1 MTASPVRIQVCGRL
15 AIEIAGTRCEARLP
29 GRQGRLLVTYLV
41 LHRHDMLTRDAL
53 AAALWPDDP
62 PQAAETAVYALL
74 SKCRAVLG
82 ADLLS
87 SRGPVRLTLPADAW
101 VDVDTARDAAHRAES
116 ALAQQQWSRAWGAAQ
131 TGLFIARRGFLPEE
145 DLPWVAPVR
154 RELQDLY
161 LRSLETYTAAALNLG
176 GTELATAERA
186 ARELVAAAPFREA
199 GHRLLMQA
207 LAAGGNPAQALLA
220 YEQLCRLLRDKLG
233 VAPSRETRDLH
244 AAVLGVAR

>member
-1 MTASPVRIQVCGRL
+1 M
-15 AIEIAGTRCEARLP
+15 
-29 GRQGRLLVTYLV
+29 
-41 LHRHDMLTRDAL
+41 
-53 AAALWPDDP
+53 
-62 PQAAETAVYALL
+62 
-74 SKCRAVLG
+74 
-82 ADLLS
+82 
-87 SRGPVRLTLPADAW
+87 RLTLPGDAW

-131 TGLFIARRGFLPEE
+131 TSLFIARRGFLPEE
-145 DLPWVAPVR
+145 ELPWVTTVR
-154 RELQDLY
+154 RELQELY

-220 YEQLCRLLRDKLG
+220 YERLCRLLRDELG
-233 VAPSRETRDLH
+233 VGPSRETRDLH
-244 AAVLGVAR
+244 AAVLGATP

>member
-1 MTASPVRIQVCGRL
+1 MTARPARIQVCGRL
-15 AIEIAGTRCEARLP
+15 AIEIDGARCEARLP

-41 LHRHDMLTRDAL
+41 LRRHDVLTRSEL

-62 PQAAETAVYALL
+62 PPGADTAVYALL

-87 SRGPVRLTLPADAW
+87 SRGPVRLTLGGDAW
-101 VDVDTARDAAHRAES
+101 VDIDTARDAAHRAES

-131 TGLFIARRGFLPEE
+131 TSLFIARRGFLPEE
-145 DLPWVAPVR
+145 ELPWVTTVR
-154 RELQDLY
+154 RELQELY
-161 LRSLETYTAAALNLG
+161 LRSLEAYTAAALNLG

-207 LAAGGNPAQALLA
+207 LAAGGNPAQAMLA
-220 YEQLCRLLRDKLG
+220 YEGLCRLLRDELG
-233 VAPSRETRDLH
+233 VGPSRETRDLH
-244 AAVLGVAR
+244 AAVLRATP